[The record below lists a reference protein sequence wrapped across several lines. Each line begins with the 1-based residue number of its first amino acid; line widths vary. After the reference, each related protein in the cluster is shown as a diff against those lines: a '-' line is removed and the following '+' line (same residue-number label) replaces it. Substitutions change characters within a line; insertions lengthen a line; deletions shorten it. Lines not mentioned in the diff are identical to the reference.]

1 MSMRGKAK
9 FDEFE
14 FLDLFYEAMI
24 EEEQPLDIVRLTVDA
39 RLVGRVYA
47 YTMYS
52 ATESELRKLA
62 DICLANDWIEHA
74 GMGTRQYADLRLTT
88 AGVGI
93 AVSKRKQKETIER
106 KYFVKRLFDY
116 IEAHKGI
123 FLFVGVVIILIFII
137 L

>member
-1 MSMRGKAK
+1 MGVRAKGK

-24 EEEQPLDIVRLTVDA
+24 EEKQALDLVRLTVDA

-52 ATESELRKLA
+52 ANESELRKLA
-62 DICLANDWIEHA
+62 DICLANGWIEHA
-74 GMGTRQYADLRLTT
+74 GVGTRQYVDLRLTL

-93 AVSKRKQKETIER
+93 AESKRKQKEIIER
-106 KYFVKRLFDY
+106 KYSVKRLFDY
-116 IEAHKGI
+116 IEEHRGI
-123 FLFVGVVIILIFII
+123 FLFVGVVVILILLI